1 MAATRTSSRQAA
13 QKAKEA
19 ITGTSEP
26 KSQRAAGT
34 KRKEATEKA
43 PEPKKGKK
51 GDHEPKK
58 EPEESKEKVDQKAK
72 EEEHPEPSHDEEKV
86 KKEGKAT
93 KEKENGEQE
102 DKDEGKNVAEE
113 PSKAGAEAE
122 GKPIKKDEKP
132 SDGIEAGVR
141 KSQEREDIVP
151 SNILEKGTIYFFY
164 RPRVN
169 VEEPHSM
176 KEIARSFVV
185 LRPTPI
191 GATIDEKQG
200 SLEPGASCR
209 LIVLPKKKFPTS
221 ARERDMAFVEK
232 GGQSMK
238 ELKESFISGGKYE
251 TSTRGER
258 TVEEARPYAEGV
270 YAITS
275 TKRASHLAYI
285 ITIPNEIG
293 SVQEDFGIRRRGS
306 WIVQAKNPKFPG
318 PASAQLPK
326 KPEYPEEIREKFAD
340 YRWVPLEPVFI
351 NYPNAQFLMI
361 GEAQDE
367 LGKAAIAE
375 PGGKRENQ
383 EQPGEELEKLEQE
396 NEERIEAL
404 QGDAT
409 VYQDLGLDAKNYPQV
424 PTTWDDHP

>member
-19 ITGTSEP
+19 ITSTAEP
-26 KSQRAAGT
+26 RGQGAAGT
-34 KRKEATEKA
+34 KRKGATEKA

-51 GDHEPKK
+51 GGQEPKK
-58 EPEESKEKVDQKAK
+58 EPGESKEEVDQEAK
-72 EEEHPEPSHDEEKV
+72 EEEPPKPSHDDNKV
-86 KKEGKAT
+86 KEEGKAT
-93 KEKENGEQE
+93 EEEKGEKEEE
-102 DKDEGKNVAEE
+102 KKDEEE
-113 PSKAGAEAE
+113 PSKAGAGRVHIIQHFARNTEANLSRLE
-122 GKPIKKDEKP
+122 ADKKPAKEDEKP

-141 KSQEREDIVP
+141 ISQEREDIVP
-151 SNILEKGTIYFFY
+151 SNILEKGIIYFFY

-285 ITIPNEIG
+285 ITIPDELG
-293 SVQEDFGIRRRGS
+293 SVQEDFGLCGRGS
-306 WIVQAKNPKFPG
+306 WIVQAKNPKYPG
-318 PASAQLPK
+318 PATAQLPK
-326 KPEYPEEIREKFAD
+326 NPEYPEE
-340 YRWVPLEPVFI
+340 
-351 NYPNAQFLMI
+351 
-361 GEAQDE
+361 
-367 LGKAAIAE
+367 
-375 PGGKRENQ
+375 
-383 EQPGEELEKLEQE
+383 
-396 NEERIEAL
+396 
-404 QGDAT
+404 
-409 VYQDLGLDAKNYPQV
+409 
-424 PTTWDDHP
+424 

>member
-19 ITGTSEP
+19 ITGTAEP
-26 KSQRAAGT
+26 KSQGTTGT
-34 KRKEATEKA
+34 KRKGATEKA
-43 PEPKKGKK
+43 PESKKGKK
-51 GDHEPKK
+51 GDKEPKK
-58 EPEESKEKVDQKAK
+58 GPGENKEEVDQKAK
-72 EEEHPEPSHDEEKV
+72 EEEPPKPSHNEERVKEEEKEA
-86 KKEGKAT
+86 KEEA
-93 KEKENGEQE
+93 KEEK
-102 DKDEGKNVAEE
+102 KDEGE
-113 PSKAGAEAE
+113 PSKAGAGKAHIIQDSAHNAEANLSHLEAE
-122 GKPIKKDEKP
+122 GKSAEDEKP
-132 SDGIEAGVR
+132 SDRIEAGVR
-141 KSQEREDIVP
+141 KSQEREEIVP
-151 SNILEKGTIYFFY
+151 SNILEKGIIYFFY

-176 KEIARSFVV
+176 KEVARSFVV

-191 GATIDEKQG
+191 GATIDGKQG

-232 GGQSMK
+232 GGQSMR

-285 ITIPNEIG
+285 ITIPDELG
-293 SVQEDFGIRRRGS
+293 SVQEDFGLRGRGS

-326 KPEYPEEIREKFAD
+326 KPEYPEE
-340 YRWVPLEPVFI
+340 
-351 NYPNAQFLMI
+351 
-361 GEAQDE
+361 
-367 LGKAAIAE
+367 
-375 PGGKRENQ
+375 
-383 EQPGEELEKLEQE
+383 
-396 NEERIEAL
+396 
-404 QGDAT
+404 
-409 VYQDLGLDAKNYPQV
+409 
-424 PTTWDDHP
+424 

>member
-1 MAATRTSSRQAA
+1 M
-13 QKAKEA
+13 
-19 ITGTSEP
+19 G
-26 KSQRAAGT
+26 
-34 KRKEATEKA
+34 
-43 PEPKKGKK
+43 
-51 GDHEPKK
+51 
-58 EPEESKEKVDQKAK
+58 
-72 EEEHPEPSHDEEKV
+72 
-86 KKEGKAT
+86 
-93 KEKENGEQE
+93 
-102 DKDEGKNVAEE
+102 
-113 PSKAGAEAE
+113 
-122 GKPIKKDEKP
+122 
-132 SDGIEAGVR
+132 
-141 KSQEREDIVP
+141 
-151 SNILEKGTIYFFY
+151 
-164 RPRVN
+164 
-169 VEEPHSM
+169 
-176 KEIARSFVV
+176 
-185 LRPTPI
+185 
-191 GATIDEKQG
+191 KQG

-275 TKRASHLAYI
+275 SKRASHLAYI

-293 SVQEDFGIRRRGS
+293 SVQEDFGIRLRGS
-306 WIVQAKNPKFPG
+306 WIVQAKNLKFPG

-326 KPEYPEEIREKFAD
+326 KPEYHEEIREKFAD

>member
-1 MAATRTSSRQAA
+1 MRARMLQKNQARPVQVGSMSSKILGQIT
-13 QKAKEA
+13 EA
-19 ITGTSEP
+19 NL
-26 KSQRAAGT
+26 
-34 KRKEATEKA
+34 
-43 PEPKKGKK
+43 
-51 GDHEPKK
+51 
-58 EPEESKEKVDQKAK
+58 
-72 EEEHPEPSHDEEKV
+72 SHL
-86 KKEGKAT
+86 
-93 KEKENGEQE
+93 
-102 DKDEGKNVAEE
+102 
-113 PSKAGAEAE
+113 EAE
-122 GKPIKKDEKP
+122 GKPIKKDEKS

-191 GATIDEKQG
+191 GATIDKKQG

-326 KPEYPEEIREKFAD
+326 KPEYPEE
-340 YRWVPLEPVFI
+340 
-351 NYPNAQFLMI
+351 
-361 GEAQDE
+361 
-367 LGKAAIAE
+367 
-375 PGGKRENQ
+375 
-383 EQPGEELEKLEQE
+383 
-396 NEERIEAL
+396 
-404 QGDAT
+404 
-409 VYQDLGLDAKNYPQV
+409 
-424 PTTWDDHP
+424 

>member
-19 ITGTSEP
+19 ITGTAEP
-26 KSQRAAGT
+26 KSQGTTGT
-34 KRKEATEKA
+34 KRKGATEKA
-43 PEPKKGKK
+43 PESKKGKK
-51 GDHEPKK
+51 GDKEPKK
-58 EPEESKEKVDQKAK
+58 GPGENKEEVDQKAK
-72 EEEHPEPSHDEEKV
+72 EEEPPKPSHNEERVKEEEKEA
-86 KKEGKAT
+86 KEEA
-93 KEKENGEQE
+93 KEEK
-102 DKDEGKNVAEE
+102 KDEGE

-122 GKPIKKDEKP
+122 GKSAEDEKP
-132 SDGIEAGVR
+132 SDRIEAGVR
-141 KSQEREDIVP
+141 KSQEREEIVP
-151 SNILEKGTIYFFY
+151 SNILEKGIIYFFY

-176 KEIARSFVV
+176 KEVARSFVV

-191 GATIDEKQG
+191 GATIDGKQG

-232 GGQSMK
+232 GGQSMR

-285 ITIPNEIG
+285 ITIPDELG
-293 SVQEDFGIRRRGS
+293 SVQEDFGLRGRGS

-326 KPEYPEEIREKFAD
+326 KPEYPEEIHEKFAD

-375 PGGKRENQ
+375 PGGKKENQ
-383 EQPGEELEKLEQE
+383 EQPGEELEKLEHE

-424 PTTWDDHP
+424 PTTWDDHS